1 MTSLQLVFVFRCEW
15 LRLQLQIL
23 PLQFVLILYMLVS
36 PLAPSEAGGF
46 STKGRALRSPYFSSM
61 AFQKLGRICSTPICR

>member
-1 MTSLQLVFVFRCEW
+1 MTSLQLVFVFCCEW

-23 PLQFVLILYMLVS
+23 PLQFVVILYMLVS
-36 PLAPSEAGGF
+36 PLAPSEAGF